1 MSKRTV
7 VVLVVVIAIFLL
19 SSIVLA
25 MGRKVKP
32 AEQQPASLGTS
43 QPEVELV
50 KPEQLETNPPIA
62 EEMKDKK
69 SQETGIKLAGDQ
81 TTKNRQIQTALK
93 NAGYDPGTIDGKL
106 GAKSK
111 KAIKDFQTANGLNA
125 DGKVGAKTWA
135 KMSTY
140 LLPTG
145 TSADTSGAA
154 TSTNFEKS
162 APKKGGK

>member
-1 MSKRTV
+1 MSKRTT
-7 VVLVVVIAIFLL
+7 VVLVVVISIFLL

-50 KPEQLETNPPIA
+50 KPEQLETNPPIT
-62 EEMKDKK
+62 EEMKEKK
-69 SQETGIKLAGDQ
+69 PRETGVQLVGDQ

-111 KAIKDFQTANGLNA
+111 KAIKDFQAANGLKA

-135 KMSTY
+135 KLSTY
-140 LLPTG
+140 ILQ
-145 TSADTSGAA
+145 AGAA
-154 TSTNFEKS
+154 ENGSAPAVNFEKGT
-162 APKKGGK
+162 PKKGDK